1 MSGRKTA
8 FEMQKRR
15 KEVANLYLKG
25 YTQQQIADKLEVSRQ
40 TINGDVQA
48 VLAQWRDETSHDMSE
63 RVAKQAMEL
72 ADMRLRAWS
81 AYQKAVGENR
91 DGQSEKRPRSEKELN
106 ALALL
111 LRIQEREAKL
121 YGLDAPNRTEVSTPE
136 PIQIKWLMS
145 DESNDT
151 DT

>member
-1 MSGRKTA
+1 MSGRKTV

-15 KEVANLYLKG
+15 KEVASLYLKG

-40 TINGDVQA
+40 TINGDVKA
-48 VLAQWRDETSHDMSE
+48 VLEQWREETSHAMSE
-63 RVAKQAMEL
+63 RVAKQAMQLE
-72 ADMRLRAWS
+72 DMRLRAWT
-81 AYQKAVGENR
+81 AYQKAVEENR
-91 DGQSEKRPRSEKELN
+91 DAQSEKRPRSEKELN
-106 ALALL
+106 AIALL

-121 YGLDAPNRTEVSTPE
+121 YGLDAPNRTEVTNTE

-145 DESNDT
+145 NESNNT

>member
-1 MSGRKTA
+1 MSGRKTV

-15 KEVANLYLKG
+15 KEVASLYLKG

-48 VLAQWRDETSHDMSE
+48 VLAQWREETSHAMSE
-63 RVAKQAMEL
+63 RVAKQAMQLE
-72 ADMRLRAWS
+72 DMRLRAWT
-81 AYQKAVGENR
+81 AYTKAVEENR
-91 DGQSEKRPRSEKELN
+91 DAQSEKRPRSEKELN
-106 ALALL
+106 AIALL

-121 YGLDAPNRTEVSTPE
+121 YGLDAPNRTEVTNTE

-145 DESNDT
+145 NESNNT

>member
-1 MSGRKTA
+1 MSGRKTV

-15 KEVANLYLKG
+15 KEVASLYLKG

-40 TINGDVQA
+40 TINGDVKA
-48 VLAQWRDETSHDMSE
+48 VLAQWREETSHAMSE
-63 RVAKQAMEL
+63 RVAKQAMQLE
-72 ADMRLRAWS
+72 DMRLRAWT
-81 AYQKAVGENR
+81 AYTKAVAENR
-91 DGQSEKRPRSEKELN
+91 DAQSEKRPRSEKELN
-106 ALALL
+106 AIALL

-136 PIQIKWLMS
+136 PVQIKWLMS
-145 DESNDT
+145 NESNNT

>member
-1 MSGRKTA
+1 MSGRKTV

-15 KEVANLYLKG
+15 KEVASLYLKG

-48 VLAQWRDETSHDMSE
+48 VLAQWREETSHAMSE
-63 RVAKQAMEL
+63 RVAKQAMQLE
-72 ADMRLRAWS
+72 DMRLRAWT
-81 AYQKAVGENR
+81 AYTKAVAENR

-106 ALALL
+106 AIALL

-136 PIQIKWLMS
+136 PVQIKWLMS
-145 DESNDT
+145 NESNNT

>member
-1 MSGRKTA
+1 MSGRKTV

-15 KEVANLYLKG
+15 KEVASLYLKG

-48 VLAQWRDETSHDMSE
+48 VLAQWREETSHAMSE
-63 RVAKQAMEL
+63 RVAKQAMQLE
-72 ADMRLRAWS
+72 DMRLRAWT
-81 AYQKAVGENR
+81 AYTKAVAENR
-91 DGQSEKRPRSEKELN
+91 DGQSEKRSRGEKELN

-136 PIQIKWLMS
+136 PVQIKWLMS
-145 DESNDT
+145 NESNNT